1 MNGQRTKTNARTRKG
16 PKKTVGRGKKAKLMA
31 PPRKAATRGRTR
43 RRVRKNIAIGQAHI
57 KTSFN
62 NTIVSLTDKEGNVIA
77 WESAGSAGFKG
88 SRKSTPFAA
97 QVTADNGARKGM
109 EHGLQKVE
117 VFVKGP
123 GSGRETAIRSLQAAG
138 LEILGVKDVSPQA
151 HNGVRPEEAEAR
163 LMARDLGPKCRLCR
177 REGIKLFLKGER
189 CLTEKCA
196 IERRSYP
203 PGEHGRGRI
212 KQSEYLLQLREKQ
225 KARRYYGLLEK
236 QFRNTYEK
244 ATRRTGP
251 TGENLLRML
260 ETRLDN
266 VVYRL
271 GFAGSRAQARQLVR
285 HGHFLV
291 NGRRVNIPSYGVRPN
306 DIVTLKQ
313 GSAAEHDRARRD
325 RSHGVSRAVAAG
337 RSRRPHG
344 QGAQVAGARRDRHPC
359 AGIPDRRALL
369 EVGASSPRPA
379 YDTKGSHWPR
389 APA

>member
-1 MNGQRTKTNARTRKG
+1 MK
-16 PKKTVGRGKKAKLMA
+16 
-31 PPRKAATRGRTR
+31 
-43 RRVRKNIAIGQAHI
+43 KNIAIGQAHI

-62 NTIVSLTDKEGNVIA
+62 NTIVSLTDGEGNVIA

-97 QVTADNGARKGM
+97 QVTADACARKGM

-138 LEILGVKDVSPQA
+138 LEILGVKDVTPQA

-163 LMARDLGPKCRLCR
+163 LVARSLDPKCRNCR
-177 REGIKLFLKGER
+177 REGMKLFLKGER
-189 CLTEKCA
+189 CLTEKCSV
-196 IERRSYP
+196 ERRSYP

-236 QFRNTYEK
+236 QFRTYYSK
-244 ATRRTGP
+244 AAKGSGI
-251 TGENLLRML
+251 TGETLLRML

-271 GFAGSRAQARQLVR
+271 GFAASRAQARQLVR
-285 HGHFLV
+285 HGHFQV
-291 NGRRVNIPSYGVRPN
+291 NGRRVNIPSYQVRPD
-306 DIVTLKQ
+306 DIIIAQVGQ
-313 GSAAEHDRARRD
+313 PGRAGRPRRHRPDRLGD
-325 RSHGVSRAVAAG
+325 AVAPG
-337 RSRRPHG
+337 RPRRPHR
-344 QGAQVAGARRDRHPC
+344 QGAQVAGARGDRH
-359 AGIPDRRALL
+359 AGPGIAHRRALL
-369 EVGASSPRPA
+369 EVERIQWQFVPA
-379 YDTKGSHWPR
+379 
-389 APA
+389 